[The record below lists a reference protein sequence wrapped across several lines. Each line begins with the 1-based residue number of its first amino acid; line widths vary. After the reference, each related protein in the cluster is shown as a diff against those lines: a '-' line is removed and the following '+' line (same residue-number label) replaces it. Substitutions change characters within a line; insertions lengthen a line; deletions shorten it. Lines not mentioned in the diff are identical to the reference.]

1 MNKDNEKPLKLLGRV
16 MAKVMFEDLYYIS
29 EERGKLRSQGS
40 NYLMERVT
48 WA

>member
-1 MNKDNEKPLKLLGRV
+1 MNKNNEKPLKLLSRV
-16 MAKVMFEDLYYIS
+16 MAKVMFKDLCYIP

-40 NYLMERVT
+40 NYLMERVI